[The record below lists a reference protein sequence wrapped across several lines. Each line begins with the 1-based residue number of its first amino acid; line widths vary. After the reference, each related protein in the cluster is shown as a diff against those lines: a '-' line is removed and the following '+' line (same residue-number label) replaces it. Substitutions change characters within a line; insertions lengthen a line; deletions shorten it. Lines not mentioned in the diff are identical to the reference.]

1 MDRLTPERRSRLMS
15 RIRGKDTAPEMAVR
29 STLHRLGYRYR
40 LHVKDLPGKPD
51 IVFPALRKALFV
63 HGCYWHGHS
72 CRLGLAQSKSNVEF
86 WSGKLASNTSRD
98 ARNVALLRE
107 RGWEVEIVW
116 QCELKEGLWLERV
129 LRFLS

>member
-1 MDRLTPERRSRLMS
+1 MDRLTPQRRSRLMS

-29 STLHRLGYRYR
+29 SILHRLGYRYR

-51 IVFPALRKALFV
+51 LVFPALRKAVFV

-72 CRLGLAQSKSNVEF
+72 CRLGRAQSKSNVDF
-86 WSGKLASNTSRD
+86 WAGKLAANTSRD